1 MSKIQVEIGI
11 KVNRKTEQVTP
22 LYKEIEEAEYMER
35 KQKFFNYLCDIL
47 KEFDENIS
55 EELKNATNTSKYND

>member
-11 KVNRKTEQVTP
+11 RVDRKTRQVTP

-47 KEFDENIS
+47 QEFDENIS
-55 EELKNATNTSKYND
+55 EEFKNATNNNKY